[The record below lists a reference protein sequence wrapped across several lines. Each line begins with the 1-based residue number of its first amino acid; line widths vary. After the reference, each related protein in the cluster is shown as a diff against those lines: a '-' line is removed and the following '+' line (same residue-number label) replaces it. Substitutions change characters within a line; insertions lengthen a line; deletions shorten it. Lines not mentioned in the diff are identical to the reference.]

1 MNSPNRY
8 NRDDRQSKP
17 NPATQRSALARS
29 APPGGTIRFNQSEYD
44 AIPMEYR
51 AQVQGRCQ
59 RQFVQKRPRNSPDS
73 WRSDIQRWHEEWLAG
88 IDKSI
93 IGSNPE
99 NDNEFYAIDRDVD
112 WRLIS
117 NSGSDEGFIR
127 PAFNSR
133 GWPIIPGSSF
143 KGLFCR
149 QWLKEDK
156 PRHELDLLCGSR
168 MGASPLREG
177 GLRFHG
183 AILRD
188 LSNIKLSLDLT
199 FPQEAWQIG
208 FSQNQDQNKSGPA
221 SLISLLKPR
230 LRITISRK
238 TALINDDLWKKAQEV
253 LERSLNTGLGGR
265 TSAGYGRISKTT
277 GGKEV
282 FTCTLRGQGIAPKL
296 LDIQGTA
303 EFRPVSLRASIRAMA
318 MRLFAGLV
326 REDETKRQVEYLFGG
341 LSGPTQGLLA
351 CRFIESRP
359 TRIGRP
365 DPPKNKGHHSQWDFT
380 APSVMN
386 VEGRLTW
393 EKTYDSNTSQEA
405 LLINLLASLHGLVMS
420 LGGFSKGWR
429 RADHRMYPFFRPQS
443 DDTTYYRK
451 TPIGCH
457 WDWIDLPPQHA
468 KIRVNSIH
476 ELEFLVKEARR
487 NASIWLRSRGTHVLD
502 NETRSLSPWREV
514 IHPAKMR
521 VWARTAASSADC
533 RAINWFHH
541 PSVPTGSREG
551 DMIELKKIDLMG
563 QSRPPARVGRI
574 WHRMLPIKTAYNMNT
589 NYEQLVDT
597 PSGNAQ
603 VSRVP
608 VQVWEGSFLEIITFF
623 TGLGIGRAQNDP
635 LKRLEDDFL
644 DFMDKQQGGP
654 DSFFTSINFK
664 HAFTDKD

>member
-1 MNSPNRY
+1 
-8 NRDDRQSKP
+8 
-17 NPATQRSALARS
+17 
-29 APPGGTIRFNQSEYD
+29 
-44 AIPMEYR
+44 
-51 AQVQGRCQ
+51 
-59 RQFVQKRPRNSPDS
+59 
-73 WRSDIQRWHEEWLAG
+73 
-88 IDKSI
+88 
-93 IGSNPE
+93 
-99 NDNEFYAIDRDVD
+99 
-112 WRLIS
+112 
-117 NSGSDEGFIR
+117 
-127 PAFNSR
+127 
-133 GWPIIPGSSF
+133 
-143 KGLFCR
+143 
-149 QWLKEDK
+149 
-156 PRHELDLLCGSR
+156 
-168 MGASPLREG
+168 
-177 GLRFHG
+177 
-183 AILRD
+183 
-188 LSNIKLSLDLT
+188 
-199 FPQEAWQIG
+199 
-208 FSQNQDQNKSGPA
+208 
-221 SLISLLKPR
+221 
-230 LRITISRK
+230 
-238 TALINDDLWKKAQEV
+238 
-253 LERSLNTGLGGR
+253 
-265 TSAGYGRISKTT
+265 
-277 GGKEV
+277 
-282 FTCTLRGQGIAPKL
+282 
-296 LDIQGTA
+296 
-303 EFRPVSLRASIRAMA
+303 
-318 MRLFAGLV
+318 
-326 REDETKRQVEYLFGG
+326 
-341 LSGPTQGLLA
+341 
-351 CRFIESRP
+351 
-359 TRIGRP
+359 
-365 DPPKNKGHHSQWDFT
+365 
-380 APSVMN
+380 
-386 VEGRLTW
+386 
-393 EKTYDSNTSQEA
+393 
-405 LLINLLASLHGLVMS
+405 
-420 LGGFSKGWR
+420 
-429 RADHRMYPFFRPQS
+429 MYPFFRPQS

-635 LKRLEDDFL
+635 LKRLEKDFL

-654 DSFFTSINFK
+654 GSRFTSINFK